1 MTHIIFWK
9 LLLCLKCQLRKHL
22 HPMTSCQK
30 GHNKKNVISRG
41 IQIKREKQN
50 SVFKCWHFFSQPFRN
65 TNQYDFTSFDDVP
78 IINYSRTWLRYHSKL
93 TELSATLPCVGV
105 HFTREVFFE
114 KQVSSRH
121 LYYYNNC
128 NFYSRS
134 QNTGHLSPTA
144 LNCRSFSNSISLF
157 LSTLLLFIFDHF
169 GVESV
174 SSKKYI
180 WCFKLTA

>member
-1 MTHIIFWK
+1 MAFIGAYRYRPIWK
-9 LLLCLKCQLRKHL
+9 KPYRSYPGAK
-22 HPMTSCQK
+22 
-30 GHNKKNVISRG
+30 
-41 IQIKREKQN
+41 
-50 SVFKCWHFFSQPFRN
+50 
-65 TNQYDFTSFDDVP
+65 
-78 IINYSRTWLRYHSKL
+78 
-93 TELSATLPCVGV
+93 LPCVGV

-144 LNCRSFSNSISLF
+144 LNCGSFSNSISLF

-174 SSKKYI
+174 SPKKYI
-180 WCFKLTA
+180 FGVSNWPPKNLIWKRTYWYAEAQAKMHQPVHFLIRAKYNKSKLSFVQWIIVLYTSIR